1 MHLYPLLVNLLV
13 RLQLNNV
20 DKPTAKVLYFDT
32 SALLKR
38 YVSEIGSS
46 WIVGLCHTSTDN
58 IISTVIITKTEAAAA
73 LAAKLRNGG
82 ISATDYQIA
91 EHSMFN
97 DFTHSYRWIAV
108 DLPLVDLASDLTKRQ
123 KLRGYD
129 AIQLAAALT
138 LNELLIE
145 QEVSPLLFISAD
157 NDLLQAAA
165 NEGLTTDNPNLH
177 P

>member
-1 MHLYPLLVNLLV
+1 V
-13 RLQLNNV
+13 
-20 DKPTAKVLYFDT
+20 AKLISTVLYFDT

-38 YVSEIGSS
+38 YVSEVGSA

-58 IISTVIITKTEAAAA
+58 IISTVIITKAEASAA

-82 ISATDYQIA
+82 ILAADYQIA
-91 EHSMFN
+91 QQSMFE
-97 DFTHSYRWIAV
+97 DFATSYRLITV

-138 LNELLIE
+138 LNDILIE
-145 QEVSPLLFISAD
+145 EEIDPLIFISAD
-157 NDLLQAAA
+157 EDLLQAAV
-165 NEGLTTDNPNLH
+165 NEGLATDNPNLH